1 MEFELSEFE
10 REMIVDTGLMVHSKI
25 VKLLRS
31 IDQ

>member
-10 REMIVDTGLMVHSKI
+10 REMIVDTGLMVNSKI